1 MTSYHFD
8 EDLVEFL
15 VVNDIMQ
22 RSQAQAFADKLEMER
37 TIDLKNVTDH
47 DLEVTG
53 YGSMKKRMRPIIEYL
68 RIKDV
73 RARTTDLTPA
83 AKIST
88 LLHQMKQDIVDGYF

>member
-15 VVNDIMQ
+15 VVNNIMNP
-22 RSQAQAFADKLEMER
+22 SQAQAFADALEMER

-53 YGSMKKRMRPIIEYL
+53 YGSMKKRMRSIIEYL
-68 RIKDV
+68 RIYV
-73 RARTTDLTPA
+73 RTRTTDLTPA

>member
-15 VVNDIMQ
+15 VDNDIMKHP
-22 RSQAQAFADKLEMER
+22 QAQAFADKLEMER
-37 TIDLKNVTDH
+37 TIDLKNVTDR

-53 YGSMKKRMRPIIEYL
+53 YGSMKELMRSIIEYL
-68 RIKDV
+68 RTNDV

-88 LLHQMKQDIVDGYF
+88 LLHQMKQNIVDGYF

>member
-1 MTSYHFD
+1 MNSYHFD

-22 RSQAQAFADKLEMER
+22 RSQAQAFADALEMER
-37 TIDLKNVTDH
+37 TIDLKNVTDR

-53 YGSMKKRMRPIIEYL
+53 YGSMKERMRPIINYL
-68 RIKDV
+68 RIYV
-73 RARTTDLTPA
+73 QTRTTDLTPA